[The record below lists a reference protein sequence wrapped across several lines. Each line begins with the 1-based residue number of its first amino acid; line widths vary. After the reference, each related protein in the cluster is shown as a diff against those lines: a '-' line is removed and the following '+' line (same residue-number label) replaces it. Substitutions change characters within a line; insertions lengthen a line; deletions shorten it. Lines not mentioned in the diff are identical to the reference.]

1 MKAPIMITAAMDEVE
16 LDQLKK
22 ELKSLQKKEGK
33 IATFYEGTLG
43 DYPIVLCHTKVG
55 SLLAAS
61 AVTEGILN
69 YYPRAIVT
77 QGIAGAHA
85 SYIHVGDLVV
95 STEVIPIHSYQ
106 TPEKKKGEG
115 SDSLSWKIQIF
126 AEGQD
131 EEEKIGIEADEK
143 LLACA
148 KTAQGKMKNQKVF
161 FGRIGSGDVWNREVD
176 RICYIQEHYQTLC
189 EEMEGIAI
197 FQIAQQYQ
205 IPVLDIRAIS
215 NHEVLKE
222 SYQREVG
229 KKAQQFTLEVLKE
242 YLKIE

>member
-22 ELKSLQKKEGK
+22 ELKGLQKKEGK

-55 SLLAAS
+55 SILAAS
-61 AVTEGILN
+61 AVTEGILQ
-69 YYPRAIVT
+69 YHPIAIIT

-85 SYIHVGDLVV
+85 NDIHVGDLVV
-95 STEVIPIHSYQ
+95 STDVIPIHSYQ

-131 EEEKIGIEADEK
+131 EEEKIGIEANEK

-148 KTAQGKMKNQKVF
+148 KIAQGKMKNQKVF
-161 FGRIGSGDVWNREVD
+161 FGRIGHSTVSSTQLWEP
-176 RICYIQEHYQTLC
+176 T
-189 EEMEGIAI
+189 
-197 FQIAQQYQ
+197 
-205 IPVLDIRAIS
+205 VLI
-215 NHEVLKE
+215 
-222 SYQREVG
+222 
-229 KKAQQFTLEVLKE
+229 
-242 YLKIE
+242 